1 MNYLVHIKEEGGE
14 EEEREEGEKVEVM
27 WKSGKE
33 KNKIQRTKQNKE
45 RVSTIII
52 KGNLQRRYKSNKHVC
67 IKQ

>member
-27 WKSGKE
+27 WKSDKE

-45 RVSTIII
+45 REY
-52 KGNLQRRYKSNKHVC
+52 LQ
-67 IKQ
+67 